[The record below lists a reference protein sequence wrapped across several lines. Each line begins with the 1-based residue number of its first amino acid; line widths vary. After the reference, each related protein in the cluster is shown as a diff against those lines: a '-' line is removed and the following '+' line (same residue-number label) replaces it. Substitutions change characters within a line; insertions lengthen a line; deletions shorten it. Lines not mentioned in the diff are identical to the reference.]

1 MSEHPPLRGD
11 DHEGR
16 PAEEGQGRQT
26 GPLAPSEIER
36 ARLARQRGLDAPM
49 IPGGRDPDPDAG
61 LREDRRYGRILLIFV
76 AIIISAGFVLG
87 ILANV
92 LTAP

>member
-1 MSEHPPLRGD
+1 MSQDRPSGGDEHERRPV
-11 DHEGR
+11 EER
-16 PAEEGQGRQT
+16 PARQT
-26 GPLAPSEIER
+26 GPLAPSEAER
-36 ARLARQRGLDAPM
+36 AAHARRRGLDAPM
-49 IPGGRDPDPDAG
+49 IAGGRDPDPDAG

-92 LTAP
+92 LTGQ